1 MKISKEL
8 LEKAKTATSVEELLE
23 KASAEGVEL
32 SAGQAAKAFSG
43 LHKMG
48 ELSDEELD
56 NVSGGCGGR
65 TTCAGVIGLP
75 KK

>member
-1 MKISKEL
+1 MKLSKEL

-23 KASAEGVEL
+23 KASAEGGEL

-48 ELSDEELD
+48 EFSNEELD
-56 NVSGGCGGR
+56 NTFRAEGVR
-65 TTCAGVIGLP
+65 TAEISLNSA
-75 KK
+75 